1 MVSHNHFPPVPL
13 LYPYFADENR
23 GHLLEAGFP
32 QEIVLLLE
40 GYAGTIPKNTIST
53 QDPLPL
59 TIPYLKIVKTAIG
72 VLLNASIGYGL
83 SVCLCV
89 SDNC

>member
-1 MVSHNHFPPVPL
+1 MVSRIHYTPML
-13 LYPYFADENR
+13 LLRLIFLDENR

-40 GYAGTIPKNTIST
+40 GYAGTIPKNTSPEE
-53 QDPLPL
+53 PLPL
-59 TIPYLKIVKTAIG
+59 TIPHLNIVKTAIG

-83 SVCLCV
+83 SGHLCN
-89 SDNC
+89 SNNG

>member
-1 MVSHNHFPPVPL
+1 MASGKYSSSICLHSIHSL
-13 LYPYFADENR
+13 DENR

-40 GYAGTIPKNTIST
+40 GYAGAIPKNVT
-53 QDPLPL
+53 QSKEPLPI
-59 TIPYLKIVKTAIG
+59 TIPHLKIVRTAIA

-83 SVCLCV
+83 FVRYYDCDC
-89 SDNC
+89 D

>member
-1 MVSHNHFPPVPL
+1 MASHKCFSSFYLHSKHSL
-13 LYPYFADENR
+13 DENR

-40 GYAGTIPKNTIST
+40 GYAGTIPKNVTSSKE
-53 QDPLPL
+53 PLPL
-59 TIPYLKIVKTAIG
+59 TIPHLKIVKTAIA

-83 SVCLCV
+83 SVRYYIYAYG
-89 SDNC
+89 